1 MRATTGS
8 ILGMFA
14 VGAIAAS
21 SSASASSYRVLY
33 SFQGGSDGAN
43 PESSLIMVNGT
54 LYGTTVEGGGDD
66 SCEGGPNG
74 CGTVF
79 SLNPATGAETVVFAF
94 GFNSNISFPTT
105 SLITAGGMLYGAAT
119 HSVYSVNLAT
129 GAETGLYFLPDSI
142 GLAVRGRLLRIGNT
156 LYATAAG
163 SANRQAHGAV
173 FSVNRKS
180 GDGQAVYIFQGN
192 GGRMPEGGVI
202 NVGGMLYGTT
212 NEGGAHKVGT
222 IFTVNPTTGAESIL
236 YSFGADGDGANPITG
251 LLNIGGTFYGT
262 TTAGGATGGGT
273 VFAFNPATDA
283 ETVVYSFQGGK
294 DGANPVVGVTEARGR
309 LYGTTVNGGAAG
321 YGTVFRVD
329 PATGAERV
337 VYSFKDGT
345 DGAYPTAGLVNAG
358 GTLYGTT
365 TQGGDAACYFGGC
378 GIVFSYTP

>member
-1 MRATTGS
+1 
-8 ILGMFA
+8 
-14 VGAIAAS
+14 
-21 SSASASSYRVLY
+21 
-33 SFQGGSDGAN
+33 
-43 PESSLIMVNGT
+43 
-54 LYGTTVEGGGDD
+54 
-66 SCEGGPNG
+66 
-74 CGTVF
+74 
-79 SLNPATGAETVVFAF
+79 
-94 GFNSNISFPTT
+94 
-105 SLITAGGMLYGAAT
+105 
-119 HSVYSVNLAT
+119 
-129 GAETGLYFLPDSI
+129 
-142 GLAVRGRLLRIGNT
+142 
-156 LYATAAG
+156 
-163 SANRQAHGAV
+163 
-173 FSVNRKS
+173 
-180 GDGQAVYIFQGN
+180 
-192 GGRMPEGGVI
+192 
-202 NVGGMLYGTT
+202 
-212 NEGGAHKVGT
+212 
-222 IFTVNPTTGAESIL
+222 VNPTTGAESIL